1 MIVKE
6 IDLFKG
12 IDLEVMKDIANICTE
27 ENYAKGSVLFKAGE
41 RAECLYILDEG
52 RLSLIIENG
61 GSLIYALTDPGM
73 VFGWSAMVES
83 GRYTATS
90 VCDTDLKALK
100 IERTKLYRIFKLHPD
115 AGFIVL
121 KRLAGVISERLQNA
135 YREFLSARRQD
146 ATPSYG

>member
-12 IDLEVMKDIANICTE
+12 IDPEVMKDISNICTE
-27 ENYAKGSVLFKAGE
+27 ENYAKGSVLLKAGE

-52 RLSLIIENG
+52 RLSLVIENG
-61 GSLIYALTDPGM
+61 GSLIYTLTDPGM

-83 GRYTATS
+83 GRYTATG

-100 IERTKLYRIFKLHPD
+100 IERTKLDRIFKSHPD
-115 AGFIVL
+115 TGFIVL

-135 YREFLSARRQD
+135 YHEFLSARRQD
-146 ATPSYG
+146 TTPSYG